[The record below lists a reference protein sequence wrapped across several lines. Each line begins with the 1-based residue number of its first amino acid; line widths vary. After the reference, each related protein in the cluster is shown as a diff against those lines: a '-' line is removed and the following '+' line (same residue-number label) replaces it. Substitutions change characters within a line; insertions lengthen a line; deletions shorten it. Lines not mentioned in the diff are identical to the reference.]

1 MERINR
7 VADHVEHILKNTTN
21 IVVDAD
27 RKLIGEN
34 NMKDNEKVYV
44 VASPDM
50 AKEISKTT
58 LDDALIICTFMKPN
72 TAVVVKSEDFEKMID
87 DGVWFERRSDGT

>member
-1 MERINR
+1 
-7 VADHVEHILKNTTN
+7 
-21 IVVDAD
+21 
-27 RKLIGEN
+27 
-34 NMKDNEKVYV
+34 MKDNEKVYV

-72 TAVVVKSEDFEKMID
+72 TVVVVKSEDFEKMID
-87 DGVWFERRSDGT
+87 DGVWFERCSDGT

>member
-1 MERINR
+1 M
-7 VADHVEHILKNTTN
+7 TN
-21 IVVDAD
+21 IAVDAD

-50 AKEISKTT
+50 AEEISKTV

-72 TAVVVKSEDFEKMID
+72 TVVTVKSEDFDKMID

>member
-1 MERINR
+1 MEKMNH
-7 VADHVEHILKNTTN
+7 VVDHVEHILKNTTN

-72 TAVVVKSEDFEKMID
+72 TVVVVKSEDFEKMID
-87 DGVWFERRSDGT
+87 DGVWFERCSDGT